1 MINFVKNVGELKRYL
16 DTLPDD
22 LPIVRYHSDMEK
34 SGYFEGAHIMVMDMT
49 KETHHTYDAFDY
61 TPYTYESYSCDQNG
75 TQTMVL

>member
-1 MINFVKNVGELKRYL
+1 MSNFVKNVGELKQYL

-34 SGYFEGAHIMVMDMT
+34 SGYFEGANIMVMGMT

-61 TPYTYESYSCDQNG
+61 TLYTYESYSCDQNG
-75 TQTMVL
+75 TQTLVL

>member
-34 SGYFEGAHIMVMDMT
+34 SGYFEGAHITVMGMT